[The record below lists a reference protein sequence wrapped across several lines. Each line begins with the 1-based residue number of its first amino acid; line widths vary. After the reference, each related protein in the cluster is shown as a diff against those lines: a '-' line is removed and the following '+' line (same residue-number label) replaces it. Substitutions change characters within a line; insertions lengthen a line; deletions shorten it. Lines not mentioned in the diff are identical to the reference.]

1 MSTMRLKYTTA
12 ARGSHPHQG
21 GFAAMAAL
29 FLIVILAAM
38 AGFMGTFGNTLQLG
52 SAQDVQGTRA
62 YWAARAGLE
71 WGVSGVANSSPVACP
86 TTPTT
91 LPASAANGNFAV
103 TVDCTVSTYTE
114 SAQTVSLFQ
123 ITAVAQNTL
132 AVGSAAYTERSLTTA
147 MER

>member
-1 MSTMRLKYTTA
+1 MSTMRHKPFTA
-12 ARGSHPHQG
+12 ARRGRPHQG

-71 WGVSGVANSSPVACP
+71 WAMSGVANSSPAACP

-103 TVDCTVSTYTE
+103 TVDCTTSAYTE
-114 SAQTVSLFQ
+114 GAQAVTMFQ
-123 ITAVAQNTL
+123 ITAVAKNTL
-132 AVGSAAYTERSLTTA
+132 AVGSAAYIERSLTA
-147 MER
+147 AIER